1 MPSDEN
7 ISSAARTASELSAN
21 GPVIVLL
28 DTDYDMLVAINSA
41 TGNTRHNV
49 GNLKN
54 VVGLIRQ
61 VTPERAEMFIRSH
74 LK

>member
-1 MPSDEN
+1 MPSDDN
-7 ISSAARTASELSAN
+7 ISSTARTASELSAN
-21 GPVIVLL
+21 GPVIILL
-28 DTDYDMLVAINSA
+28 DTDYDILVAINSA

-61 VTPERAEMFIRSH
+61 VSPERAEMFIRSH